1 MDVSSSSKA
10 KATAR
15 NVNAR
20 RRNNGNN
27 YTNQTASNITTAVNN
42 SGSSRK
48 SSLHDRPTQASAE
61 KRYAQLLH
69 YTDAQQSATN
79 STSNTPARGYP
90 SLSKHKKYI
99 YTEHILHRHNAYA
112 WLKLLAH
119 SVG

>member
-20 RRNNGNN
+20 RLNN
-27 YTNQTASNITTAVNN
+27 YTTQTTSTN
-42 SGSSRK
+42 SRRT
-48 SSLHDRPTQASAE
+48 SLHDRPTQASAE

-69 YTDAQQSATN
+69 YTDTQQSATN

-90 SLSKHKKYI
+90 SLSKCCVN
-99 YTEHILHRHNAYA
+99 TFVL
-112 WLKLLAH
+112 
-119 SVG
+119 

>member
-20 RRNNGNN
+20 RPNN
-27 YTNQTASNITTAVNN
+27 YTTQTTSN
-42 SGSSRK
+42 SRR

-69 YTDAQQSATN
+69 YTDTQQSAVN

-90 SLSKHKKYI
+90 SLSKCYKYYCI
-99 YTEHILHRHNAYA
+99 EKTFSINDLIELVAFQLVYDM
-112 WLKLLAH
+112 
-119 SVG
+119 